1 MAARLGPSGCVP
13 SSRSAS
19 SFLSV
24 GLVLMV
30 DDLVSGGLRIGG
42 GEMSRARE
50 LGNTIILVWAHEQIV
65 V

>member
-13 SSRSAS
+13 SSRSTSA
-19 SFLSV
+19 FLSV

-50 LGNTIILVWAHEQIV
+50 LGNTIILIWAHE
-65 V
+65 